1 LTGINPGAEP
11 GSPTGAPPG
20 HDIGERVAYL
30 EVAMMRREPLVF
42 RSCIHGVLALGLAGL
57 AGCGGEYSPNTYSA
71 TAVQQAN
78 KVAQGVVVGVREI
91 KVSASETIGAVAG
104 GAVGGIA
111 GSQVPGSTL
120 GEAFGTV
127 GGTMIGGMVGAG
139 AEHTIKDTKAFEYI
153 VRKSNGDLVSV
164 TQKDEVPLALG
175 QHVLVI
181 AGNQARIVP
190 DYIVPLNPQNAAA
203 QKGEK
208 ETATAP
214 DAPSSGAT
222 PSVTSGN
229 VKPSENVTAAPRQ
242 TADAPSPAAL
252 SPVSPSVTPLPAD
265 ATSVPPPPPTPPTAA
280 PSP

>member
-1 LTGINPGAEP
+1 
-11 GSPTGAPPG
+11 
-20 HDIGERVAYL
+20 
-30 EVAMMRREPLVF
+30 MF
-42 RSCIHGVLALGLAGL
+42 RSCVHGMLALGLAGL
-57 AGCGGEYSPNTYSA
+57 TGCGGEYSPNTYSA

-139 AEHTIKDTKAFEYI
+139 AEHTMKDTKAFEYI
-153 VRKSNGDLVSV
+153 VRKGNGDLVSV

-190 DYIVPLNPQNAAA
+190 DYIVPLNPQDADAGKNP
-203 QKGEK
+203 KGTK
-208 ETATAP
+208 EATQPP
-214 DAPSSGAT
+214 DLPSSGAT
-222 PSVTSGN
+222 PAATTA
-229 VKPSENVTAAPRQ
+229 KPTENATTNTPA
-242 TADAPSPAAL
+242 PAAL
-252 SPVSPSVTPLPAD
+252 SLVSPSATPLPAD
-265 ATSVPPPPPTPPTAA
+265 AASVPPPPPTPPTAA